1 MKARSYQAAAWLSF
15 TSVAL
20 GVPLVVTTFMYDT
33 GQVSNVLPLIAL
45 LNLLS
50 AGLTIYLGLKLLSLL
65 RHRYDY
71 RALEIPIYTNLV
83 LYVIAVFTGVL
94 MRFLGF
100 ADPVFSLLIL
110 ALPLAPASIA
120 GIVAGARL
128 LKLPGELR
136 GLKTPLG
143 VLMITSWALSLTLFL
158 IPLGLLAGLAETVVL
173 GIVFLRAD
181 ADRIPEFV

>member
-1 MKARSYQAAAWLSF
+1 M
-15 TSVAL
+15 
-20 GVPLVVTTFMYDT
+20 
-33 GQVSNVLPLIAL
+33 
-45 LNLLS
+45 
-50 AGLTIYLGLKLLSLL
+50 
-65 RHRYDY
+65 
-71 RALEIPIYTNLV
+71 
-83 LYVIAVFTGVL
+83 
-94 MRFLGF
+94 
-100 ADPVFSLLIL
+100 
-110 ALPLAPASIA
+110 PLAPASIA